1 MIRSIQR
8 CDEGS
13 DMHNDL
19 KYTLELVEELGRLK
33 LADALAEAS
42 DIGTQ
47 GAGRGGQSGG
57 SRGGRRRG
65 GGRVGRGR
73 TTEPDPIYEEGD
85 DSGAEESWLGT
96 DWVLSDDGGRTPRCT
111 SDVGAGP
118 SHTAGHDVTVPAQ
131 TTPRGASPDYEDPPR
146 MSPPVFSGSAHDG
159 GCIFVPT
166 PGMPTP
172 PLVHVDPSMATSSP
186 TLAWRLHLQP
196 RTKRL
201 YRLSRYRLRTFSRW
215 RVCGDHDAL
224 LRMLPITGPVMVC
237 TSSTLPILLCY
248 LYYAF
253 H

>member
-47 GAGRGGQSGG
+47 RAGRGGQSGG
-57 SRGGRRRG
+57 SRGGGRRG
-65 GGRVGRGR
+65 GGRGRM
-73 TTEPDPIYEEGD
+73 TEPDPIYEEGD

-159 GCIFVPT
+159 ECIFVPT

-186 TLAWRLHLQP
+186 TPHEEAVQIEQIPAEDIQPVEGLQRSRHPPAHAPDCGTGDGMYFVYTSHLA
-196 RTKRL
+196 
-201 YRLSRYRLRTFSRW
+201 
-215 RVCGDHDAL
+215 VL
-224 LRMLPITGPVMVC
+224 LVP
-237 TSSTLPILLCY
+237 
-248 LYYAF
+248 
-253 H
+253 